1 MLSVKLKVALWA
13 VMAIFVPEAHGFNW
27 FSSDPDESSL
37 DAILGSNFANE
48 ESPLDHEAWKF
59 ERLLR
64 EGPIQTQSTRGVLKG
79 FTFQSHDWSEERE
92 IASILDIQRLHDIE
106 LSTVEV
112 TKIAQTEFDIPIRS
126 HPLVDHYLTLFQ
138 GRGRRF
144 FQRWLD
150 KSEIFIPIM
159 APILASYDLPADI
172 VYLAMI
178 ESGYSGTATSPA
190 AAAGF
195 WQFMPATGRQYG
207 LRQNRYVDERRDFI
221 LATHAAARFLTR
233 LYHKFGDWH
242 LAFASYNAGDGR
254 IGRALKKHRVD
265 NYWDLIA
272 VKGSLAKETKHYVPK
287 LIAAATIAKNPE
299 AYGFERR
306 PPRYPLRWDTIEAP
320 PNTEL
325 SVIAREFKLST
336 KELKKLNPGL
346 IKQLTP
352 PSGKTSIR
360 VPRGFGRRASFFLAQ
375 LPKEQRRLH
384 VKHKVRRG
392 DTLFDIA
399 ARYGASATSIREAN
413 NISNARR
420 LQAGKVLLIPTS
432 SMTTTPVEPK
442 VAVRKTPAKAP
453 TSVKRKSLVKKAPK
467 RKAVATEQRS
477 YRVRSGDTLW
487 SIAKRFNLSVK
498 ELRKL
503 NQLRGNT
510 IRVGALLR
518 LM

>member
-1 MLSVKLKVALWA
+1 MISAKLKVVLWA
-13 VMAIFVPEAHGFNW
+13 IMAFSVPEAHGFGW

-37 DAILGSNFANE
+37 DAILGSQFASD
-48 ESPLDHEAWKF
+48 ESLLEHDAWKF

-64 EGPIQTQSTRGVLKG
+64 KGPIHTQSSKG
-79 FTFQSHDWSEERE
+79 ILERFTFQTEQWTDREEL
-92 IASILDIQRLHDIE
+92 ATLLDIQRLHDIE

-112 TKIAQTEFDIPIRS
+112 TQLAQNEFDIPIRS

-150 KSEIFIPIM
+150 RSEIFIPIM
-159 APILASYDLPADI
+159 APILASYELPSDI

-254 IGRALKKHRVD
+254 IGKALKKHRVD
-265 NYWDLIA
+265 NYWDLIEI
-272 VKGSLAKETKHYVPK
+272 KGSLAKETKHYVPK

-306 PPRYPLRWDTIEAP
+306 PPRRPLHWDTIEAP
-320 PNTEL
+320 PSTEL
-325 SVIAREFKLST
+325 SVLAREFKLTT
-336 KELKKLNPGL
+336 KELKSLNPGL
-346 IKQLTP
+346 IQALTP

-360 VPRGFGRRASFFLAQ
+360 VPRGFGRRASVFLAQ

-384 VKHKVRRG
+384 VKHTIKRG

-399 ARYGASATSIREAN
+399 ARYGASATAIREAN

-420 LQAGKVLLIPTS
+420 LQAGKVLLIPTTS
-432 SMTTTPVEPK
+432 IPHTEATRTPSPK
-442 VAVRKTPAKAP
+442 TVAE
-453 TSVKRKSLVKKAPK
+453 KSLTKPKKTATQQPANK
-467 RKAVATEQRS
+467 RAVAQAS

-487 SIAKRFNLSVK
+487 SIAQRFDISVK
-498 ELRKL
+498 RLRQL
-503 NQLRGNT
+503 NQLRDNT
-510 IRVGALLR
+510 IHVGALLR

>member
-1 MLSVKLKVALWA
+1 MKLKVVLWA
-13 VMAIFVPEAHGFNW
+13 LMAFSVPEAHGFNW

-37 DAILGSNFANE
+37 DAILGSQFASDE
-48 ESPLDHEAWKF
+48 VMLKHDAWKF

-64 EGPIQTQSTRGVLKG
+64 KGPIQTQTTQDIVER
-79 FTFQSHDWSEERE
+79 FTFQSEQWSNERE
-92 IASILDIQRLHDIE
+92 LAMLLDIQRLHDIE

-112 TKIAQTEFDIPIRS
+112 TELAQNEFDIPIRS
-126 HPLVDHYLTLFQ
+126 HPLVDHYLSLFQ

-150 KSEIFIPIM
+150 RSEIFIPIM
-159 APILASYDLPADI
+159 APILASYELPADI

-190 AAAGF
+190 TAAGF

-254 IGRALKKHRVD
+254 IGKALKKHRVD
-265 NYWDLIA
+265 NYWDLIEI
-272 VKGSLAKETKHYVPK
+272 KGSLAKETKHYVPK

-306 PPRYPLRWDTIEAP
+306 PPKRPLRWDTIEAP
-320 PNTEL
+320 ASTEL
-325 SVIAREFKLST
+325 SVIAREFKLTT
-336 KELKKLNPGL
+336 KELKSLNPGL
-346 IKQLTP
+346 IQHITP
-352 PSGKTSIR
+352 PSGTTSIR

-384 VKHKVRRG
+384 VEHTIKRG

-399 ARYGASATSIREAN
+399 ARYGASATAIREAN

-420 LQAGKVLLIPTS
+420 LQAGKVLLIPTTGIQNS
-432 SMTTTPVEPK
+432 LPPKRVTTK
-442 VAVRKTPAKAP
+442 VARKPSKQSKRTEAKRP
-453 TSVKRKSLVKKAPK
+453 SKPK
-467 RKAVATEQRS
+467 RVAQAKDS

-487 SIAKRFNLSVK
+487 SIAQRFNVSVK
-498 ELRKL
+498 KLRQL
-503 NQLRGNT
+503 NQLRDNT

>member
-1 MLSVKLKVALWA
+1 MLSMKLKVVLWA
-13 VMAIFVPEAHGFNW
+13 IMAFTVPEAHGFNW

-37 DAILGSNFANE
+37 DAILGSQFASDE
-48 ESPLDHEAWKF
+48 TEATHESWKF

-64 EGPIQTQSTRGVLKG
+64 KGPIQTTSTQAIVER
-79 FTFQSHDWSEERE
+79 FTFQTEQWSRE
-92 IASILDIQRLHDIE
+92 SELAMLLDVQRLHDVE

-112 TKIAQTEFDIPIRS
+112 TQLAQNEFDIPIRS

-150 KSEIFIPIM
+150 RSEIFIPIM
-159 APILASYDLPADI
+159 APILASYELPADI

-190 AAAGF
+190 TAAGF

-254 IGRALKKHRVD
+254 IGKALRKHRVD
-265 NYWDLIA
+265 NYWDLIEI
-272 VKGSLAKETKHYVPK
+272 KGSLAKETKHYVPK

-306 PPRYPLRWDTIEAP
+306 PPKRPLRWDTIEAP
-320 PNTEL
+320 PSTEL
-325 SVIAREFKLST
+325 SVIAREFRLST
-336 KELKKLNPGL
+336 KELKNLNPGL
-346 IKQLTP
+346 IQQVTP

-360 VPRGFGRRASFFLAQ
+360 VPRGYGRRATFFLAQ

-384 VKHKVRRG
+384 VKHTIKRG

-399 ARYGASATSIREAN
+399 ARYGVSATAIREAN
-413 NISNARR
+413 SISNARR
-420 LQAGKVLLIPTS
+420 LQAGKVLFIPTS
-432 SMTTTPVEPK
+432 GIHPRVEPK
-442 VAVRKTPAKAP
+442 RSSKKVAQ
-453 TSVKRKSLVKKAPK
+453 KRVSKPK
-467 RKAVATEQRS
+467 RVQVTKKSKPKAVAQAQSS

-487 SIAKRFNLSVK
+487 SIAQRFNISVK
-498 ELRKL
+498 QLRQLNELRD
-503 NQLRGNT
+503 NT